1 VGRAGAFPRKLHQAP
16 KGASSYWD
24 TFLPVTGKGT
34 LECEV
39 RGQLLL
45 KSATDW
51 VAPTPQPLDVGLI
64 ADLLCRE
71 PLIFWKFEVE
81 CGGRHRQS
89 DLCEFEASLV
99 CRASFR
105 TARATQRNPYLK
117 KNKKQKNKKKPT
129 TKNKNQKKK
138 KTNKKQKNK
147 TQNTK
152 GNP

>member
-1 VGRAGAFPRKLHQAP
+1 MGRAGAFPRKLHQAP

-89 DLCEFEASLV
+89 DLCEFEASMVYKL
-99 CRASFR
+99 RSR
-105 TARATQRNPYLK
+105 TATQRNLVSK
-117 KNKKQKNKKKPT
+117 SEKKK
-129 TKNKNQKKK
+129 
-138 KTNKKQKNK
+138 
-147 TQNTK
+147 
-152 GNP
+152 GWGGSYAIA